1 MEEDKKPENWEEVYK
16 MILDSQADKSKELV
30 SEMLSD
36 TEKRDEKNLRT
47 IKALVISNIITV
59 ILLVVVVMY
68 SLHMWNSYDYVSQD
82 GEGYNYYNEDVE
94 GDILNGTADQEKEE

>member
-1 MEEDKKPENWEEVYK
+1 MEEGKKPENWEEVYK

-36 TEKRDEKNLRT
+36 VEKRDEKNLRT

-59 ILLVVVVMY
+59 ILLMVVVMY

-94 GDILNGTADQEKEE
+94 GDILNGTTDQEKEG

>member
-1 MEEDKKPENWEEVYK
+1 MEEGKKPENWEEVYK

-36 TEKRDEKNLRT
+36 AEKRDDKNHKT
-47 IKALVISNIITV
+47 IKALVISNVVTAVLLAAV
-59 ILLVVVVMY
+59 IVYALY
-68 SLHMWNSYDYVSQD
+68 MWSSYDYVSQD

>member
-1 MEEDKKPENWEEVYK
+1 MEEGKKPENWEEVYK

-36 TEKRDEKNLRT
+36 AEKRDEKNRRT

-59 ILLVVVVMY
+59 ILLGVVVMY

-82 GEGYNYYNEDVE
+82 GEGYNYYNADVE
-94 GDILNGTADQEKEE
+94 GDITNGSENQTEEE

>member
-1 MEEDKKPENWEEVYK
+1 MEEGKKPENWEEVYK
-16 MILDSQADKSKELV
+16 MILESQADKSKELV

-36 TEKRDEKNLRT
+36 AEKRDEKNRRT

-94 GDILNGTADQEKEE
+94 GDILNGTTDQEKEE

>member
-16 MILDSQADKSKELV
+16 MILDSQADKTNELV
-30 SEMLSD
+30 TEMLSD
-36 TEKRDEKNLRT
+36 SEKRDAKNHKT
-47 IKALVISNIITV
+47 IKMLVTSNVVTAVLLAAVIVYAL
-59 ILLVVVVMY
+59 Y
-68 SLHMWNSYDYVSQD
+68 MWSSYDYVSQD

>member
-16 MILDSQADKSKELV
+16 MIV

-36 TEKRDEKNLRT
+36 AEKRDDKNRRT
-47 IKALVISNIITV
+47 ILLLVISNIITV

>member
-36 TEKRDEKNLRT
+36 AEKRDDKNHKT
-47 IKALVISNIITV
+47 IKALVISNVVTAV
-59 ILLVVVVMY
+59 LLFAVVLY

>member
-36 TEKRDEKNLRT
+36 AEKRDDKNHKT
-47 IKALVISNIITV
+47 IKALVISNVVTAVLLAAV
-59 ILLVVVVMY
+59 IVYALY
-68 SLHMWNSYDYVSQD
+68 MWSSYDYVSQD